1 MKNLLI
7 SYWFWGILL
16 STFVVIILWDD
27 KIEEGVLNA
36 YIKHR
41 MVLRDVNFSQVE
53 AGFEHARLYADIC
66 EMDDNQNN
74 MEASN
79 IRTMFFKE
87 NVATWSGRLISERA
101 IKNPFEIKFWGDVRA
116 WNSDRERI
124 RSEEMRYYFNRKE
137 LHSQKPVTLWKDD
150 AVITGLGMSYNTQTK
165 EATINQQVM
174 IRIWD
179 QNASQTTDNQNKSM
193 SQLPVAPP
201 IEQLL
206 IPLRSLATQSIIAT
220 AAIEQ
225 VNQIRNNKP

>member
-1 MKNLLI
+1 MKNLLL

-16 STFVVIILWDD
+16 SSFVVIIMWDD
-27 KIEEGVLNA
+27 KIEESAINA

-66 EMDDNQNN
+66 EMDENQNN

-79 IRTMFFKE
+79 IRTMFFKA
-87 NVATWSGRLISERA
+87 NVATWTGRLLAERA
-101 IKNPFEIKFWGDVRA
+101 IKNPFEAKFWGDVRA

-124 RSEEMRYYFNRKE
+124 KTEELRYYFNRKE

-165 EATINQQVM
+165 EAIINQQVM
-174 IRIWD
+174 IRIWN
-179 QNASQTTDNQNKSM
+179 QNASPTADRQGESM
-193 SQLPVAPP
+193 SSLPVAPP
-201 IEQLL
+201 IEELL
-206 IPLRSLATQSIIAT
+206 IPLRNLASQPVIAT
-220 AAIEQ
+220 AASELT
-225 VNQIRNNKP
+225 NQIRNKKP